1 MAMQTDVKNV
11 ALAATGALLAF
22 PSRVKGMVIT
32 SSSAGA
38 GSVILKDGGS
48 GGTTLLE
55 ITTPATAAFHS
66 ITIPGEGVRFATNV
80 HATLANCTVSVF
92 YG

>member
-11 ALAATGALLAF
+11 ALAATGTLLAF
-22 PSRVKGMVIT
+22 PSRVKSVVIT
-32 SSSAGA
+32 SSASA

-55 ITTPATAAFHS
+55 VTTPAVVAFQNIS
-66 ITIPGEGVRFATNV
+66 IPGEGVRFATNV
-80 HATLANCTVSVF
+80 HATLANCTISVF

>member
-1 MAMQTDVKNV
+1 MAVQTDVKNV
-11 ALAATGALLAF
+11 ALAATGTLLAF
-22 PSRVKGMVIT
+22 PSRVKGVVVT
-32 SSSAGA
+32 SSAAA

-55 ITTPATAAFHS
+55 ITTPATAAFHN
-66 ITIPGEGVRFATNV
+66 IIIPGEGVRFATNV
-80 HATLANCTVSVF
+80 HATLANCAVSVF

>member
-11 ALAATGALLAF
+11 ALAATGTLLAF
-22 PSRVKGMVIT
+22 PNRVKGMVVT

-55 ITTPATAAFHS
+55 ITTPAVVAFQN
-66 ITIPGEGVRFATNV
+66 IIIPGEGVRFATNV

>member
-11 ALAATGALLAF
+11 ALAATGTLLAF
-22 PSRVKGMVIT
+22 STRVKSVVIT
-32 SSSAGA
+32 SSASA

-55 ITTPATAAFHS
+55 ITTPAVVAFQN
-66 ITIPGEGVRFATNV
+66 IIIPGEGVRFSTNV
-80 HATLANCTVSVF
+80 HATLANCTISVF